1 MIDIEKLK
9 IKTERLEIRPLK
21 EADFPSFRTYVA
33 NRSEAEA
40 KGLLL
45 KTLNDRDTV
54 GLFIDGELAGAI
66 LFYQQKEY
74 SVHLGYSIRKDY
86 RNRGLMT
93 EALKAVTAGLFFLQG
108 IREIMVEVA
117 EDNLPSRSAVSKAG
131 FRESGR
137 KDDKIIFRLKDEEPV
152 YIVAGDEMLKIM
164 KEKYPERKAIPFR
177 EDLSRGIW
185 EGYQFSDD
193 FIAGRARYWETDS
206 EAYRES
212 MQPIRELDI
221 NKQYVL
227 CFGEDAC
234 CKANLNFMV
243 NYLKEM
249 GYAFAIRV
257 QIVDELTLAI
267 IRKYII
273 CTNDGC

>member
-9 IKTERLEIRPLK
+9 IKTERMEIRPLE

-40 KGLLL
+40 KVLLL

-54 GLFIDGELAGAI
+54 GLFIDSELAGAI

-164 KEKYPERKAIPFR
+164 KETYPEREAIPFR
-177 EDLSRGIW
+177 EDLSRGAW
-185 EGYQFSDD
+185 EGHQFSDS
-193 FIAGRARYWETDS
+193 FVNARARCFGVSPED
-206 EAYRES
+206 YRKN
-212 MQPIRELDI
+212 MKPIMDLDFRR
-221 NKQYVL
+221 QYVL

-234 CKANLNFMV
+234 CRANRDFMIS
-243 NYLKEM
+243 YLKDN
-249 GYAFAIRV
+249 GYAFPIRV
-257 QIVDELTLAI
+257 MIVDELTLAV
-267 IRKYII
+267 IRKYIV
-273 CTNDGC
+273 